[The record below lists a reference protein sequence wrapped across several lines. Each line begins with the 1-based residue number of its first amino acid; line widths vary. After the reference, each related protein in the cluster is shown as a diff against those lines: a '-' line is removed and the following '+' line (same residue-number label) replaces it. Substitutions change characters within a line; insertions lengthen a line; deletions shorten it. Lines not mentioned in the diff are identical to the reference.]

1 MESMGLPAHLCKQ
14 EFSFSPG
21 IIAEALTALVI
32 SNGDYPVDFVSKLAD
47 LQKSKRLTDITLRI
61 DNEEIIAHKAVLA
74 AASPFFNNLFDD
86 DFIESKKDVVDLQHK
101 TTPEIMSAIIEYI
114 YSGKLTVKEKDLDL
128 FFENV
133 DHLGMENLK
142 KKSGQALS
150 TLLNSKN
157 CVQILM
163 LADKHQLLDVRT
175 KAASTLSSN
184 YSSILN
190 STDIKKLS
198 IKELEVILE
207 IVHKSQVKNT
217 LVTIIEWIKYDD
229 SNRQQH
235 MFNLTQKYVD
245 EQKLADAQPIAPITH
260 SAFGSAPLF
269 APSARSIF
277 R

>member
-61 DNEEIIAHKAVLA
+61 DNEEIVAHKAILA

-86 DFIESKKDVVDLQHK
+86 DFIKSKKNVVDLQHR
-101 TTPEIMSAIIEYI
+101 TTPEIMSSIIDYI

-128 FFENV
+128 FFENI

-150 TLLNSKN
+150 TLLNSTN
-157 CVQILM
+157 CVQIFI

-190 STDIKKLS
+190 STDIKTLS
-198 IKELEVILE
+198 IEDVLRNKMGNLRFTATFSFQLEVILE

-217 LVTIIEWIKYDD
+217 LVTIIEWIKDDD

-235 MFNLTQKYVD
+235 MFSLTQKTTFDLTFV
-245 EQKLADAQPIAPITH
+245 
-260 SAFGSAPLF
+260 
-269 APSARSIF
+269 
-277 R
+277 

>member
-1 MESMGLPAHLCKQ
+1 METKVNID
-14 EFSFSPG
+14 ED
-21 IIAEALTALVI
+21 LTTLAI
-32 SNGDYPVDFVSKLAD
+32 SNGDYPVDFVRKLAD
-47 LQKSKRLTDITLRI
+47 LQKNKRLTDITLRI
-61 DNEEIIAHKAVLA
+61 DNEEIVAHKAILA

-86 DFIESKKDVVDLQHK
+86 DFIKSKKNVVDLQHR
-101 TTPEIMSAIIEYI
+101 TTPEIMSSIIDYI

-128 FFENV
+128 FFENI

-150 TLLNSKN
+150 TLLNSTN
-157 CVQILM
+157 CVQIFI

-190 STDIKKLS
+190 STDIKTLS
-198 IKELEVILE
+198 IEDLEVILE

-217 LVTIIEWIKYDD
+217 LVTIIEWIKDDD

-235 MFNLTQKYVD
+235 MFSLTQKTTFDLTFV
-245 EQKLADAQPIAPITH
+245 
-260 SAFGSAPLF
+260 
-269 APSARSIF
+269 
-277 R
+277 

>member
-1 MESMGLPAHLCKQ
+1 METKVNID
-14 EFSFSPG
+14 ED
-21 IIAEALTALVI
+21 LTTLAI
-32 SNGDYPVDFVSKLAD
+32 SNGDYPVDFVRKLAD
-47 LQKSKRLTDITLRI
+47 LQKNKRLTDITLRI
-61 DNEEIIAHKAVLA
+61 DNEEIVAHKAILA

-86 DFIESKKDVVDLQHK
+86 DFIKSKKNVVDLQHR
-101 TTPEIMSAIIEYI
+101 TTPEIMSSIIDYI

-128 FFENV
+128 FFENI

-150 TLLNSKN
+150 TLLNSTN
-157 CVQILM
+157 CVQIFI

-190 STDIKKLS
+190 STDIKTLS
-198 IKELEVILE
+198 IEDVLRNKMGNLRFTATFSFQLEVILE

-217 LVTIIEWIKYDD
+217 LVTIIEWIKDDD

-235 MFNLTQKYVD
+235 MFSLTQKYVD
-245 EQKLADAQPIAPITH
+245 VQKLTGVRRMSSPTSTYSTLACKG
-260 SAFGSAPLF
+260 AF
-269 APSARSIF
+269 R
-277 R
+277 